1 MTNNIYE
8 LLLHEKNKIIEEQDN
23 IIYPFLKNKYKIQEI
38 KKKIFWLS
46 FGIVI
51 GGIGVWIIKI

>member
-8 LLLHEKNKIIEEQDN
+8 LLLHEKNKIIEEQDK
-23 IIYPFLKNKYKIQEI
+23 IIYPFLKNKYRIQEI
-38 KKKIFWLS
+38 KNKIIWLS